1 MIHDIVLPAVLK
13 KSRTKPHDK
22 IIGNTEMAVC
32 IAYILSDAG
41 IDKEVIKEFG
51 SPEELLEKY
60 KNVIID
66 IDINNVSEESVNMM
80 DMIKEY
86 KVLPMVNE
94 KIEDLNIL
102 IDIVYS
108 NITKWGI
115 LWVMTRT
122 NLWLTV
128 ICLVH

>member
-41 IDKEVIKEFG
+41 IDKEVIKGFD

-60 KNVIID
+60 KNVISD
-66 IDINNVSEESVNMM
+66 IDINNISEESFNMM
-80 DMIKEY
+80 DMVKEY

-108 NITKWGI
+108 NITK
-115 LWVMTRT
+115 
-122 NLWLTV
+122 
-128 ICLVH
+128 